1 MNCLF
6 AKFGGWF
13 LSPPK
18 SPDQAPESGFCA
30 GPVLFFSG
38 EEMEEWK
45 TKVTKVPWKLSFS
58 SLTQPVKLHEPCNT
72 IYSMASLL
80 NQPH

>member
-6 AKFGGWF
+6 AKFGRWF
-13 LSPPK
+13 
-18 SPDQAPESGFCA
+18 PESRFCA

-45 TKVTKVPWKLSFS
+45 TKVPWKLSFS

-80 NQPH
+80 NQSH